1 MLLSRLAHVSQ
12 EVAATSARSR
22 KIALLAGL
30 FREAEPD
37 DVPVVIP
44 YLAGRLPQGRIG
56 VGWKVLS
63 RPVAPAGEPSLT
75 VREVDAL
82 LTRLGK
88 VSGPGSQTE
97 RARLVGELL
106 GACTGD
112 EQRFLFGLLTGEVRQ
127 GALDA
132 VAVEGLAQATDAPAT
147 DVRRAVMLAGSLQT
161 VAGALLADGPGAL
174 ERFRLTVGR
183 PVLPMLAHSASS
195 VAEAVGK
202 LGVCAVEEKLDGIR
216 VQVHR
221 DGDTVRVH
229 TRTLDDITD
238 RLPEVT
244 AVARELEGERF
255 ILDGEV
261 ISFDQDGRPRS
272 FQETAGRVGSR
283 VDVATA
289 AREVPVSPSS
299 STRSVWTAATC
310 WTSLH
315 RTARGTVPAG
325 PRTPAGAPHPRVGA
339 RGPGRRG
346 GVPRRDAG
354 ARPRGRRRQGRGR
367 PYSAGRRGASW
378 LKVKP
383 VHTLDLVVLAA
394 EWGHGRRT
402 GKLSNLH
409 LGARTADGG
418 FAMLGKTFK
427 GMTDAML
434 TWQTARLRELAVE
447 ESGYVVTVRPELV
460 VEIAYDGLQRSSRYP
475 AGVTLRFA
483 RVIRYREDKRPED
496 ADTVESLLSAHP
508 GYGREGRP
516 QRRTAVVPAHR
527 SGRGGVARSYGRP
540 VLRPARL
547 RGVDGA
553 EGRVRPRRAGLGGG
567 TPRVPG
573 GAGAGAAGRAGRGA
587 RGGAAGGRQ
596 DRHGVGGGGRS
607 RSGGGRARHL
617 HDGVAAEVGE
627 DGGVPGARPGGVVLP
642 GPGPRGDRLRPER
655 VSRPPGG
662 ALVLRRP
669 PALRRPPPRGK
680 VGKHSVPQGGQRC
693 TSPP

>member
-1 MLLSRLAHVSQ
+1 MLLSRLARVSQ

-30 FREAEPD
+30 FREAEAD
-37 DVPVVIP
+37 DVPIVIP

-63 RPVAPAGEPSLT
+63 RPVAPAAEASLT
-75 VREVDAL
+75 VRQVDAL
-82 LTRLGK
+82 LTTLGK
-88 VSGPGSQTE
+88 VSGPGSQAE

-106 GACTGD
+106 GASTED

-132 VAVEGLAQATDAPAT
+132 VAVEGLAEATGAPSA
-147 DVRRAVMLAGSLQT
+147 DVRRAVMLAGSLQS
-161 VAGALLADGPGAL
+161 VAGALLSDGPGAL

-195 VAEAVGK
+195 VAEAVEK
-202 LGVCAVEEKLDGIR
+202 LGACAVEEKLDGIR

-229 TRTLDDITD
+229 TRTLDDITG

-244 AVARELEGERF
+244 SAARELPGERF

-261 ISFDQDGRPRS
+261 ISFDDDGRPRS

-283 VDVATA
+283 VDVAAA
-289 AREVPVSPSS
+289 AREVPVSPVFFDVL
-299 STRSVWTAATC
+299 SVGGRDLLDLPFSGRHAE
-310 WTSLH
+310 L
-315 RTARGTVPAG
+315 ARLVPE
-325 PRTPAGAPHPRVGA
+325 PMRVRRA
-339 RGPGRRG
+339 VVSGPGDLGAAEEFLAETLKRG
-346 GVPRRDAG
+346 HEGVVVKGLDA
-354 ARPRGRRRQGRGR
+354 

-427 GMTDAML
+427 GMTDTML
-434 TWQTARLRELAVE
+434 AWQTERLRELAVE

-460 VEIAYDGLQRSSRYP
+460 VEIAYDGLQRSTRYP

-483 RVIRYREDKRPED
+483 RVIRYREDKRPEE
-496 ADTVESLLSAHP
+496 ADSVESLLAAHP
-508 GYGREGRP
+508 E
-516 QRRTAVVPAHR
+516 
-527 SGRGGVARSYGRP
+527 
-540 VLRPARL
+540 
-547 RGVDGA
+547 
-553 EGRVRPRRAGLGGG
+553 VRP
-567 TPRVPG
+567 
-573 GAGAGAAGRAGRGA
+573 
-587 RGGAAGGRQ
+587 
-596 DRHGVGGGGRS
+596 
-607 RSGGGRARHL
+607 
-617 HDGVAAEVGE
+617 
-627 DGGVPGARPGGVVLP
+627 
-642 GPGPRGDRLRPER
+642 
-655 VSRPPGG
+655 
-662 ALVLRRP
+662 
-669 PALRRPPPRGK
+669 
-680 VGKHSVPQGGQRC
+680 
-693 TSPP
+693 

>member
-1 MLLSRLAHVSQ
+1 MLLSRLAQVSQ

-22 KIALLAGL
+22 KTALLAEL
-30 FREAEPD
+30 FREAGPD

-63 RPVAPAGEPSLT
+63 SPVPPAAEPSLT

-82 LTRLGK
+82 LTRLAK
-88 VSGPGSQTE
+88 VSGPGSQAE

-106 GACTGD
+106 GASTEA
-112 EQRFLFGLLTGEVRQ
+112 EQRFLRGLLTGEVRQ

-132 VAVEGLAQATDAPAT
+132 VAVEGLAQATGAASAA
-147 DVRRAVMLAGSLQT
+147 VRRAVMLAGSLQP
-161 VAGALLADGPGAL
+161 VAGALLADGPEAL

-183 PVLPMLAHSASS
+183 PVQPMLAHSASS
-195 VAEAVGK
+195 VAEAVDK

-244 AVARELEGERF
+244 RAARELEVRRF

-261 ISFDQDGRPRS
+261 ISFDDAGRPRS

-289 AREVPVSPSS
+289 ARETPVSPVFFDAL
-299 STRSVWTAATC
+299 SVDGRDLLDLPFAERHAE
-310 WTSLH
+310 LARLVPEPMRVR
-315 RTARGTVPAG
+315 RTLVD
-325 PRTPAGAPHPRVGA
+325 
-339 RGPGRRG
+339 GPGDLEAAERFLAETLERG
-346 GVPRRDAG
+346 HEGVVVKGLQA
-354 ARPRGRRRQGRGR
+354 

-409 LGARTADGG
+409 LGARTPDGG

-427 GMTDAML
+427 GMTDAVL
-434 TWQTARLRELAVE
+434 EWQTKRLREIAVD
-447 ESGYVVTVRPELV
+447 ESDYTVTVRPELV

-483 RVIRYREDKRPED
+483 RVIRYREDKRPEE
-496 ADTVESLLSAHP
+496 ADTVETVLAAHP
-508 GYGREGRP
+508 E
-516 QRRTAVVPAHR
+516 
-527 SGRGGVARSYGRP
+527 
-540 VLRPARL
+540 
-547 RGVDGA
+547 
-553 EGRVRPRRAGLGGG
+553 VRP
-567 TPRVPG
+567 
-573 GAGAGAAGRAGRGA
+573 
-587 RGGAAGGRQ
+587 
-596 DRHGVGGGGRS
+596 
-607 RSGGGRARHL
+607 
-617 HDGVAAEVGE
+617 
-627 DGGVPGARPGGVVLP
+627 
-642 GPGPRGDRLRPER
+642 
-655 VSRPPGG
+655 
-662 ALVLRRP
+662 
-669 PALRRPPPRGK
+669 
-680 VGKHSVPQGGQRC
+680 
-693 TSPP
+693 

>member
-1 MLLSRLAHVSQ
+1 MLLSRLAQVSQ
-12 EVAATSARSR
+12 KVAATSARSR
-22 KIALLAGL
+22 KTALLAEL
-30 FREAEPD
+30 FREAGPD

-56 VGWKVLS
+56 VGWKVLG
-63 RPVAPAGEPSLT
+63 RPVPPAAEPSLT

-82 LTRLGK
+82 LTRLAK
-88 VSGPGSQTE
+88 VSGPGSQAE

-106 GACTGD
+106 GASTEA
-112 EQRFLFGLLTGEVRQ
+112 EQRFLTGLLTGEVRQ

-132 VAVEGLAQATDAPAT
+132 VAVEGLAQATGAAPA
-147 DVRRAVMLAGSLQT
+147 DVRRAVMLAGSLQP
-161 VAGALLADGPGAL
+161 VAGALLADGPEAL
-174 ERFRLTVGR
+174 DRFRLTVGR
-183 PVLPMLAHSASS
+183 PVQPMLAHSASS

-202 LGVCAVEEKLDGIR
+202 LGACVVEEKLDGIR

-244 AVARELEGERF
+244 AAARELAGERF

-261 ISFDQDGRPRS
+261 ISFDGTGRPRS

-289 AREVPVSPSS
+289 ARETPVSPVFFDAL
-299 STRSVWTAATC
+299 SVDGRDLLDLPFTERHAELARLVPEPMRVRRTVVDGPDDVEAAERFLADT
-310 WTSLH
+310 LE
-315 RTARGTVPAG
+315 RG
-325 PRTPAGAPHPRVGA
+325 HE
-339 RGPGRRG
+339 
-346 GVPRRDAG
+346 GVVVKGLDA
-354 ARPRGRRRQGRGR
+354 

-427 GMTDAML
+427 GLTDAL
-434 TWQTARLRELAVE
+434 LEWQTKRLREIAVD
-447 ESGYVVTVRPELV
+447 ESGYTVTVRPELV

-483 RVIRYREDKRPED
+483 RVIRYREDKRPEE
-496 ADTVESLLSAHP
+496 ADTVETLLAAHP
-508 GYGREGRP
+508 E
-516 QRRTAVVPAHR
+516 
-527 SGRGGVARSYGRP
+527 
-540 VLRPARL
+540 
-547 RGVDGA
+547 
-553 EGRVRPRRAGLGGG
+553 VRP
-567 TPRVPG
+567 
-573 GAGAGAAGRAGRGA
+573 
-587 RGGAAGGRQ
+587 
-596 DRHGVGGGGRS
+596 
-607 RSGGGRARHL
+607 
-617 HDGVAAEVGE
+617 
-627 DGGVPGARPGGVVLP
+627 
-642 GPGPRGDRLRPER
+642 
-655 VSRPPGG
+655 
-662 ALVLRRP
+662 
-669 PALRRPPPRGK
+669 
-680 VGKHSVPQGGQRC
+680 
-693 TSPP
+693 

>member
-1 MLLSRLAHVSQ
+1 MLLSRLARVSQ

-22 KIALLAGL
+22 KIALLAEL
-30 FREAEPD
+30 FREAAAD

-63 RPVAPAGEPSLT
+63 RPVAPAAEPSLT

-82 LTRLGK
+82 LTTLGE
-88 VSGPGSQTE
+88 VSGPGSQGE

-106 GACTGD
+106 GAATED
-112 EQRFLFGLLTGEVRQ
+112 EQRFLSGLLTGEVRQ

-132 VAVEGLAQATDAPAT
+132 VAVEGLARATGAASA
-147 DVRRAVMLAGSLQT
+147 DVRRAVMLAGSLQS
-161 VAGALLADGPGAL
+161 VAEALLADGPGAL

-195 VAEAVGK
+195 VAEAVAK
-202 LGVCAVEEKLDGIR
+202 LGPCAVEEKLDGIR

-229 TRTLDDITD
+229 TRTLDDITG

-244 AVARELEGERF
+244 AAARELRGERF

-261 ISFDQDGRPRS
+261 ISFGGDGRPRS

-289 AREVPVSPSS
+289 AREVPVSPVFFDAL
-299 STRSVWTAATC
+299 SVDGRDLLDLPFSERHAELAR
-310 WTSLH
+310 LVPEPMRVR
-315 RTARGTVPAG
+315 RTV
-325 PRTPAGAPHPRVGA
+325 VS
-339 RGPGRRG
+339 GPGDLDAAERFLAETLERG
-346 GVPRRDAG
+346 HEGVVAKGLDA
-354 ARPRGRRRQGRGR
+354 

-427 GMTDAML
+427 GMTDAVL
-434 TWQTARLRELAVE
+434 EWQTERLRELAVG

-460 VEIAYDGLQRSSRYP
+460 VEIAYDGLQRSTRYP
-475 AGVTLRFA
+475 AGITLRFA
-483 RVIRYREDKRPED
+483 RVIRYREDKRPEE
-496 ADTVESLLSAHP
+496 ADTVEALFAAHP
-508 GYGREGRP
+508 G
-516 QRRTAVVPAHR
+516 
-527 SGRGGVARSYGRP
+527 
-540 VLRPARL
+540 
-547 RGVDGA
+547 
-553 EGRVRPRRAGLGGG
+553 VRP
-567 TPRVPG
+567 
-573 GAGAGAAGRAGRGA
+573 
-587 RGGAAGGRQ
+587 
-596 DRHGVGGGGRS
+596 
-607 RSGGGRARHL
+607 
-617 HDGVAAEVGE
+617 
-627 DGGVPGARPGGVVLP
+627 
-642 GPGPRGDRLRPER
+642 
-655 VSRPPGG
+655 
-662 ALVLRRP
+662 
-669 PALRRPPPRGK
+669 
-680 VGKHSVPQGGQRC
+680 
-693 TSPP
+693 

>member
-1 MLLSRLAHVSQ
+1 MLLSRLAQVSQ

-22 KIALLAGL
+22 KTALLAEL
-30 FREAEPD
+30 FREAGPD

-56 VGWKVLS
+56 VGWKVLGH
-63 RPVAPAGEPSLT
+63 PVPPAAEPSLT

-82 LTRLGK
+82 LTRLAK
-88 VSGPGSQTE
+88 VSGPGSQAE
-97 RARLVGELL
+97 RALLVGELL
-106 GACTGD
+106 GASTEA
-112 EQRFLFGLLTGEVRQ
+112 EQRFLTGLLTGEVRQ

-132 VAVEGLAQATDAPAT
+132 VAVEGLAQATGAAPA
-147 DVRRAVMLAGSLQT
+147 DVRRAVMLAGSLQP
-161 VAGALLADGPGAL
+161 VAGALLADGPEAL

-183 PVLPMLAHSASS
+183 PVQPMLAHSASS

-202 LGVCAVEEKLDGIR
+202 LGACAVEEKLDGIR

-244 AVARELEGERF
+244 TAARELAGERF

-261 ISFDQDGRPRS
+261 ISFDGTGRPRS

-289 AREVPVSPSS
+289 ARETPVSPVFFDAL
-299 STRSVWTAATC
+299 SVDGRDLLDLPFTERHAELARLVPEPMRVRRTVVDGPDDVEAAERFLADT
-310 WTSLH
+310 LE
-315 RTARGTVPAG
+315 RG
-325 PRTPAGAPHPRVGA
+325 HE
-339 RGPGRRG
+339 
-346 GVPRRDAG
+346 GVVVKGLDA
-354 ARPRGRRRQGRGR
+354 

-427 GMTDAML
+427 GLTDAL
-434 TWQTARLRELAVE
+434 LEWQTKRLREIAVD
-447 ESGYVVTVRPELV
+447 ESDSTVTVRPELV

-483 RVIRYREDKRPED
+483 RVIRYREDKRPEE
-496 ADTVESLLSAHP
+496 ADTVETLLAAHP
-508 GYGREGRP
+508 E
-516 QRRTAVVPAHR
+516 
-527 SGRGGVARSYGRP
+527 
-540 VLRPARL
+540 
-547 RGVDGA
+547 
-553 EGRVRPRRAGLGGG
+553 VRP
-567 TPRVPG
+567 
-573 GAGAGAAGRAGRGA
+573 
-587 RGGAAGGRQ
+587 
-596 DRHGVGGGGRS
+596 
-607 RSGGGRARHL
+607 
-617 HDGVAAEVGE
+617 
-627 DGGVPGARPGGVVLP
+627 
-642 GPGPRGDRLRPER
+642 
-655 VSRPPGG
+655 
-662 ALVLRRP
+662 
-669 PALRRPPPRGK
+669 
-680 VGKHSVPQGGQRC
+680 
-693 TSPP
+693 